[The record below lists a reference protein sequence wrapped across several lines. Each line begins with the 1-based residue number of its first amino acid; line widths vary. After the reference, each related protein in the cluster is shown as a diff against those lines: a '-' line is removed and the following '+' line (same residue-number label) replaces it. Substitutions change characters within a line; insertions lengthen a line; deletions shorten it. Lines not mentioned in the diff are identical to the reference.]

1 MKEAE
6 LTSYEKK
13 HRINRETSSD
23 QQCNEGSVEIKRRKQ
38 TDSRERKIVFKR
50 ERPQREKI
58 RISEEAMGEG
68 GIPQKKNEG
77 EETKEILKIKKRRL
91 KIIKI
96 LGKLF

>member
-50 ERPQREKI
+50 ERDLRERKFGFLKKPW
-58 RISEEAMGEG
+58 EKEG
-68 GIPQKKNEG
+68 FHRRK
-77 EETKEILKIKKRRL
+77 TKEKKP
-91 KIIKI
+91 KKY
-96 LGKLF
+96 